1 MDRGGI
7 ADITTK
13 GRQTGRPHRVEIYFH
28 HFDGE
33 YYLTGRPGRRRDW
46 QANIESNG
54 EFTLH
59 LKRGLT
65 VDVAVLGEWEPDP
78 TERAKV
84 IRRALI
90 ENWNSESERVDQALH
105 KWVDNAP
112 FIRFRPLESG

>member
-1 MDRGGI
+1 MDRGGV

-13 GRQTGRPHRVEIYFH
+13 GRRTGRPHRVEIYFH
-28 HFDGE
+28 HYDGE
-33 YYLTGRPGRRRDW
+33 YYLAGMPGPRRDW
-46 QANIESNG
+46 QANIEANG

-65 VDVAVLGEWEPDP
+65 VDVAVVGEWEPDP

-84 IRRALI
+84 IRRVL
-90 ENWNSESERVDQALH
+90 NDTWPESARTDQNLQE
-105 KWVDNAP
+105 WVDYGP